1 MPCAMM
7 RPCLEGLCLP
17 EGLLFVRELVR
28 SFVVRRLVPPEPL
41 ANAANDSWQLELH
54 VCDVIQLGSQRVLQL
69 NTQRASKYETLADAW
84 HTARMYFLHAPSYT
98 AQNVHVSMLNPVSP
112 TDTEG
117 LSDGARHFFLDVFG
131 WAFLLSKSFC
141 PLYCNS
147 SPFVVFP

>member
-1 MPCAMM
+1 M

-69 NTQRASKYETLADAW
+69 NTQRLQSMKRLLMRGTQHACISCMLQAILHKMCMLA
-84 HTARMYFLHAPSYT
+84 
-98 AQNVHVSMLNPVSP
+98 
-112 TDTEG
+112 
-117 LSDGARHFFLDVFG
+117 
-131 WAFLLSKSFC
+131 C
-141 PLYCNS
+141 
-147 SPFVVFP
+147 